1 MMTRVVSRSVQAG
14 RSRTFAVGR
23 AVTLVLR
30 NHLRLVVGTLVMALI
45 AVAFYAPSRVQSV
58 AAPVFLDPPT
68 LQVTATTANT
78 ISLSWTVPMGANE
91 YQVERS
97 ESMSGP
103 FTRQTVQQGTTFT
116 DSATNLKAYVYRVRA
131 ISNSQ
136 FQTVVSQP
144 SNMAL
149 GTAIAFEFSL
159 LQGQTIKA
167 RHIHDLR
174 VAVNAVRKVA
184 NLPPVNFLPQNLTG
198 LTVRAVDVLD
208 LRTTLGEA
216 LSALN
221 ISTLS
226 YTDPTL
232 TTGANGTVVK
242 GVHIEQ
248 LQARATRGISN
259 SAGPLYLNTSRAVGG
274 EFGAIINLP
283 ETPVHLS
290 VLPDRRVLFWTR
302 DMLVNASNQ
311 VKQRSGSSD
320 AYVWNMANGQIQ
332 HVPNFTTNL
341 FCSGHSFLPNGDL
354 FVSGGHRSAHHDA
367 AGEAHTNIF
376 DYGDNSWSR
385 GPDMNNGRWYP
396 YNVTLNTGEP
406 LIMAGTFWVNEAT
419 MGLDPYDPDDPVPS
433 PTPTPDFDE
442 NLVPQVYTPA
452 QGGGLRPMPTPSPAR
467 LSAYPFLHLL
477 SDGRVFQA
485 QSGFGGNGVVDK
497 LSRLFDPKLKVWSS
511 LPSTGLPHAT
521 GSSILFS
528 DDTVLMIGG
537 YANNSVP
544 SNGVETM
551 NPLLATPVWTAKE
564 SMKFPRTYHTAT
576 LLPDGKVL
584 VTGGVSCP
592 GRINIEVYDNE
603 IPTCSAGQVLSPEL
617 WDPLTGKW
625 TTMNKHSQVRAYH
638 SVAALL
644 PDGRVLVGGGGL
656 PGAVG
661 EIGSFG
667 LLITDVN
674 QDHARLFGHNN
685 VEIFSP
691 PYLFDANGNPAA
703 RPVITSTPPESVTYG
718 ETFFLGTS
726 GAGSQPKV
734 SFIRLPSVT
743 HGTNQDQR
751 LISVDPVLVAGGIQV
766 TVPASSSK
774 LPPGPYMVFVL
785 NGNVPSVAAII
796 RVQNSSLFPTDT
808 PVTTASGAG
817 QTWEQGV
824 EFSSSVDGQITHIR
838 FWKAVGEPSGNH
850 IGRIWTA
857 AGMPLISAAFTN
869 ETASGWQEA
878 QLPTPLPITANTRYR
893 VTYNIHNIVAKTF
906 DTLTNPVTSGPLVA
920 WGSRFSTPAGTFPT
934 SGSPSN
940 LFVDVKFK

>member
-1 MMTRVVSRSVQAG
+1 MNTRVVSRSVQADLG
-14 RSRTFAVGR
+14 RSLAVGR
-23 AVTLVLR
+23 AVTLKLR
-30 NHLRLVVGTLVMALI
+30 YHLRLVVSVLVMALI
-45 AVAFYAPSRVQSV
+45 GIGFYAPSHVQSV
-58 AAPVFLDPPT
+58 AAPMFLDPPT
-68 LQVTATTANT
+68 LQVTATTGNS
-78 ISLSWTVPMGANE
+78 ISLSWTAPAGANE

-103 FTRQTVQQGTTFT
+103 FTRRTVQIGTTFT

-136 FQTVVSQP
+136 SQTVLSQP

-184 NLPPVNFLPQNLTG
+184 NLPEVTFLPQNVTG
-198 LTVRAVDVLD
+198 LAIQAVDVLD
-208 LRTTLGEA
+208 LRSRLGEA
-216 LSALN
+216 LAALN

-226 YTDPTL
+226 YADPTL

-248 LQARATRGISN
+248 LQARSTRGVSN

-274 EFGAIINLP
+274 EFGGIIILP
-283 ETPVHLS
+283 ETAVHLS

-320 AYVWNMANGQIQ
+320 AYVWNIANGQILN
-332 HVPNFTTNL
+332 VPNFTTNL

-354 FVSGGHRSAHHDA
+354 FVSGGHRSAHFDG

-376 DYGDNSWSR
+376 DYDGNSWTP
-385 GPDMNNGRWYP
+385 GPVMNNGRWYP

-406 LIMAGTFWVNEAT
+406 LIMAGSYWVNEAT
-419 MGLDPYDPDDPVPS
+419 MGLDPYDPNDPVPS
-433 PTPTPDFDE
+433 PTPTPDFE
-442 NLVPQVYTPA
+442 SNLVPEIYTPG

-467 LSAYPFLHLL
+467 ISAYPFLHLL

-485 QSGFGGNGVVDK
+485 QSGFTGSGVDR
-497 LSRLFDPKLKVWSS
+497 LSRLFDPKSGIWSS
-511 LPSTGLPHAT
+511 LPSTLLPHAT
-521 GSSILFS
+521 GSSILLA
-528 DDTVLMIGG
+528 DDVVLMVGG

-544 SNGVETM
+544 SNGVETI
-551 NPLLATPVWTAKE
+551 NPLLSSPTWSIKE

-576 LLPDGKVL
+576 VLPDGKVL

-592 GRINIEVYDNE
+592 GRINIETYDNG
-603 IPTCSAGQVLSPEL
+603 IPTCSGGAVLSPEL
-617 WDPLTGKW
+617 WDPQTGKW

-667 LLITDVN
+667 LLITDVD

-685 VEIFSP
+685 VEIYSP

-734 SFIRLPSVT
+734 SFVRLPSVT

-751 LISVDPVLVAGGIQV
+751 LVSVDPVLAAGGIHV
-766 TVPASSSK
+766 TVPNSSSK
-774 LPPGPYMVFVL
+774 LPPGHYMVFVL
-785 NGNVPSVAAII
+785 NGNVPSIAAII

-824 EFSSSVDGQITHIR
+824 EFSSSVNGHITHIR
-838 FWKAVGEPSGNH
+838 FWKALGEPSGNH
-850 IGRIWTA
+850 VGRIWTA
-857 AGMPLISAAFTN
+857 AGVPLISVPFTN

-878 QLPTPLPITANTRYR
+878 MLPTPLPITANTKYK
-893 VTYNIHNIVAKTF
+893 VSYNANNVVAKTF
-906 DTLTNPVTSGPLVA
+906 NVFNNPVTSGPLVA
-920 WGSRFSTPAGTFPT
+920 WGASFSTPAGSFPT
-934 SGSPSN
+934 TGSTSN
-940 LFVDVKFK
+940 LFVDIKFK